1 MQDLKVGEY
10 YRISANEVN
19 ELIEEGKGEYST
31 GKFVK
36 IADETG
42 ETNSDPAKNTYY
54 LFEDVK
60 SYTVN
65 STTPTEEEE
74 SELLNSVSD
83 DNTPIV
89 FKLLGTEE
97 NAKNEPFTIYAAWGA
112 LHSGETETAPEDE
125 DEDQTAPTTSS
136 TSSTTSSTSTT
147 NNYEQQ
153 IQALEAH
160 IAELQRQLNET
171 QSLLRV
177 PESERAALYAE
188 MTSSSS
194 NPQPEE
200 DEPSKKPPQGG
211 RKHKGKS
218 VKRNRNKGRR
228 VTYRLRRR
236 A

>member
-10 YRISANEVN
+10 YRISADEVN
-19 ELIEEGKGEYST
+19 ELIKEGEGEYST

-42 ETNSDPAKNTYY
+42 ESNSDPAKNTYY

-74 SELLNSVSD
+74 SELFDSEDGL
-83 DNTPIV
+83 V

-112 LHSGETETAPEDE
+112 LNSDETETALEDE
-125 DEDQTAPTTSS
+125 DEDQTAPT

-194 NPQPEE
+194 NPEPEPEE

-211 RKHKGKS
+211 RKYKGKS

>member
-10 YRISANEVN
+10 YRISADEDS
-19 ELIEEGKGEYST
+19 ELIEEQGEGEYST

-36 IADETG
+36 LADETG
-42 ETNSDPAKNTYY
+42 ESNSDPAKNTYY

-74 SELLNSVSD
+74 SELFDSEDEDGL
-83 DNTPIV
+83 V

-112 LHSGETETAPEDE
+112 LQSDGTETALEDE

-136 TSSTTSSTSTT
+136 TSTT

-153 IQALEAH
+153 IQSLEAQ
-160 IAELQRQLNET
+160 IARIEEELRRISAQRN
-171 QSLLRV
+171 
-177 PESERAALYAE
+177 PEEPRNIE
-188 MTSSSS
+188 
-194 NPQPEE
+194 EE
-200 DEPSKKPPQGG
+200 DEPSEKPPQGG